1 MKRFNALF
9 PLWAILLSGV
19 AFYFNEFFSSL
30 AYWIIPLLT
39 IVMFTMGLTL
49 KTSDFQRII
58 RDPRP
63 IVVGVL
69 MQFILM
75 PLLAVVLAKMF
86 GLSNQ
91 LTAGLVLVG
100 CCAGGTASNVISYLA
115 RADLALSISMTV
127 CSTLVGVVV
136 TPLLCGLYLSTTVNV
151 DTMGMLFSIIQIVL
165 FPVLAGALLNH
176 LFPNLIRPLAP
187 ALPSL
192 SILIILGII
201 AIVVALNSDG
211 LLEVGALTLV
221 AVVLHNLGGM
231 CGGFYLSRLLG
242 FDIRQSHTIA
252 IEVGMQN
259 SGLGVALALDFFS
272 PTAAL
277 PGALFSVWHNI
288 SGSLLASQWSRKRE
302 SLDYLLRDEDQAK
315 SEKHS
320 K

>member
-1 MKRFNALF
+1 MSRLTTLF

-19 AFYFNEFFSSL
+19 AFFFNEPFSSL
-30 AYWIIPLLT
+30 ASWIIPLLAV
-39 IVMFTMGLTL
+39 VMFTMGLTL
-49 KTSDFQRII
+49 KAADFERILQ
-58 RDPRP
+58 DPRP
-63 IVVGVL
+63 ILVGVL
-69 MQFILM
+69 LQFILM

-127 CSTLVGVVV
+127 CSTLVGVVA
-136 TPLLCGLYLSTTVNV
+136 TPLLTGFYLSTTINV
-151 DTMGMLFSIIQIVL
+151 DTIGMLVSIIQIVL
-165 FPVLAGALLNH
+165 IPVLAGITLSH
-176 LFPNLIRPLAP
+176 FFPDLIRPLTP
-187 ALPSL
+187 ALPAL
-192 SILIILGII
+192 SILIILTII
-201 AIVVALNSDG
+201 AIVVALNSDS

-231 CGGFYLSRLLG
+231 CGGFYLSRLMG
-242 FDIRQSHTIA
+242 FDTRQSHTIA

-259 SGLGVALALDFFS
+259 SGLGVALALEFFS
-272 PTAAL
+272 ATAAL

-302 SLDYLLRDEDQAK
+302 SLDYLLQDERLRPD
-315 SEKHS
+315 E
-320 K
+320 

>member
-1 MKRFNALF
+1 MSRLTTLF

-19 AFYFNEFFSSL
+19 AFFFSEPFSSL
-30 AYWIIPLLT
+30 ASWIIPLLSG
-39 IVMFTMGLTL
+39 VMFTMGLTL
-49 KTSDFQRII
+49 KAADFKRILE
-58 RDPRP
+58 DPRP
-63 IVVGVL
+63 ILVGVL
-69 MQFILM
+69 LQFILM

-127 CSTLVGVVV
+127 CSTLVGVVA
-136 TPLLCGLYLSTTVNV
+136 TPLLTGFYLSTTINV
-151 DTMGMLFSIIQIVL
+151 DTIGMLASIIQIVL
-165 FPVLAGALLNH
+165 IPVLAGITLSH
-176 LFPNLIRPLAP
+176 FFPELIRPLTP
-187 ALPSL
+187 ALPAL
-192 SILIILGII
+192 SILIILTII
-201 AIVVALNSDG
+201 AIVVALNSDS

-231 CGGFYLSRLLG
+231 CGGFYLSRLMG
-242 FDIRQSHTIA
+242 FDTRQSHTIA

-259 SGLGVALALDFFS
+259 SGLGVALALEFFS
-272 PTAAL
+272 ATAAL

-302 SLDYLLRDEDQAK
+302 SLDYLLQDERLRPD
-315 SEKHS
+315 E
-320 K
+320 

>member
-1 MKRFNALF
+1 MSRLTTLF

-19 AFYFNEFFSSL
+19 AFFFNEPFSSL
-30 AYWIIPLLT
+30 ASWIIPLLAG
-39 IVMFTMGLTL
+39 VMFTMGLTL
-49 KTSDFQRII
+49 KAADFKRILK
-58 RDPRP
+58 DPRP
-63 IVVGVL
+63 ILVGVL
-69 MQFILM
+69 LQFILM

-127 CSTLVGVVV
+127 CSTLVGVVA
-136 TPLLCGLYLSTTVNV
+136 TPLLTGFYLATTVNV
-151 DTMGMLFSIIQIVL
+151 DTIGMLVSIIQIVL
-165 FPVLAGALLNH
+165 IPVLAGITLSH
-176 LFPNLIRPLAP
+176 FFPELIRPLTP
-187 ALPSL
+187 ALPAL
-192 SILIILGII
+192 SILIILTII
-201 AIVVALNSDG
+201 AIVVALNSDS

-221 AVVLHNLGGM
+221 AVVLHNLSGM
-231 CGGFYLSRLLG
+231 CGGFYLSRLMG

-259 SGLGVALALDFFS
+259 SGLGVALALEFFS
-272 PTAAL
+272 ATAAL

-302 SLDYLLRDEDQAK
+302 SLDYLLQDERLRPD
-315 SEKHS
+315 E
-320 K
+320 